1 MSRLSEEKE
10 TAVKREL
17 LETLKAITEEER
29 RILNGSGIDRSFYN
43 LDLSTVIDAKKLLRE
58 GRLIDLRPH
67 TRFIDFPKHSHNY
80 VELVYM
86 FRGQTTHFINGTE
99 VILHSGELLFLSP
112 GATQEI
118 RAAGA
123 EDLAVNFIILPEF
136 FDKSLDMIG
145 GESSLIRDF
154 LIDCLR
160 TGRQNAGYL
169 HFHVADVLPVQNLME
184 NLIWMLR
191 YDTPNR
197 RRLDA
202 TTMGLLFL
210 HLLRFTDKLE
220 LGTAHT
226 EQELLLSVFRFLEEN
241 YRDGELSA
249 LSRTLRLPLCQLSR
263 SIKAGTGK
271 NFTELLQEKRL
282 SRAAYLLRSTDLSIT
297 DISLDVGYHNFSYF
311 YRLFRRRFGCSP
323 RRYRLT
329 VK

>member
-1 MSRLSEEKE
+1 MKQ
-10 TAVKREL
+10 EL
-17 LETLKAITEEER
+17 LEALERITEEEQ
-29 RILNGSGIDRSFYN
+29 RILDGRGIDRSLYS
-43 LDLSTVIDAKKLLRE
+43 LDLSSVIDAGKLLRE
-58 GRLIDLRPH
+58 GRLLDLRPH

-80 VELVYM
+80 IELVYM
-86 FRGQTTHFINGTE
+86 CKGQTIHRINGAE
-99 VILHSGELLFLSP
+99 LILRSGELLFLSP

-118 RAAGA
+118 RAAGE
-123 EDLAVNFIILPEF
+123 EDIAVNFIILPEF
-136 FDKSLDMIG
+136 FDKPLDMIG
-145 GESSLIRDF
+145 GESSLLRDF

-160 TGRQNAGYL
+160 TGQKNTGYL

-191 YDTPNR
+191 YDTPSR

-220 LGTAHT
+220 LGSRNT

-241 YRDGELSA
+241 YRNGELTA
-249 LSRTLRLPLCQLSR
+249 LSRSLHLSLCQLSR
-263 SIKAGTGK
+263 SIKAGSGK

-282 SRAAYLLRSTDLSIT
+282 SRAAYLLRNTDLSIT
-297 DISLDVGYHNFSYF
+297 DISLDVGYQNFSYF

-323 RRYRLT
+323 RRYRLAAR
-329 VK
+329 